1 MRATPLPEVRRGM
14 RVAPLLQEGTV
25 MRETPLPLP
34 AAGSHSGVRNTE
46 SQVLVQ

>member
-25 MRETPLPLP
+25 MRKLRSRCQQQDRTVVC
-34 AAGSHSGVRNTE
+34 GIQ